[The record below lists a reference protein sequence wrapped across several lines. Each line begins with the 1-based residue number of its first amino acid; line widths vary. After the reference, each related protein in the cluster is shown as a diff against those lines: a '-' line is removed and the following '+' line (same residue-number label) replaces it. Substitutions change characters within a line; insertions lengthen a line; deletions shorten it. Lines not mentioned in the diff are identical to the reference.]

1 MENLEGKRFGLWTV
15 IKRTQSGNCLCK
27 CDCGTGKEVKIYNLK
42 SGKSTSCGCA
52 RKNDLVGKKIGKLT
66 IMKRLPMKKSY
77 VEYECLCDCGNTI
90 IKAHSNLVSTVGE
103 KCCSNCKTPK
113 VEDISGKRF
122 GRLTAIKYIGKSK
135 GKQTLWECKCDCG
148 NIAIVHQQNLKSG
161 HTSSCGCYNS
171 EVASKREKEHGQSGT
186 RLYNIWHD
194 MIYRCYNSNHRSYKD
209 YGGKGIIVCNEW
221 KDDFEAFRNW
231 AIENGYKENLSIDRI
246 DSDKNYCPENC
257 RWATDIQQANNTSR
271 NLVFTVDGHTDTLAN
286 LCRKY
291 DIPYSL
297 AHSRVYRNWDIKKA
311 LTTPSQCKRAR
322 N

>member
-113 VEDISGKRF
+113 VEDIFGKRF

-148 NIAIVHQQNLKSG
+148 NIAIVHHQNLKSG

-171 EVASKREKEHGQSGT
+171 EVASEREKEHGQSGT

-194 MIYRCYNSNHRSYKD
+194 MIYRCYNGNHRSYKD

-271 NLVFTVDGHTDTLAN
+271 NLIFTVDGCTDTLAN

-291 DIPYSL
+291 NIPYTL
-297 AHSRVYRNWDIKKA
+297 AHSRIYRNWDIKKA
-311 LTTPSQCKRAR
+311 LTEPSQRKRAR

>member
-1 MENLEGKRFGLWTV
+1 
-15 IKRTQSGNCLCK
+15 
-27 CDCGTGKEVKIYNLK
+27 
-42 SGKSTSCGCA
+42 
-52 RKNDLVGKKIGKLT
+52 
-66 IMKRLPMKKSY
+66 MKRLPMKKSY

-148 NIAIVHQQNLKSG
+148 NIAIVHHQNLKSG

-171 EVASKREKEHGQSGT
+171 EVASEREKEHGQSGT

-194 MIYRCYNSNHRSYKD
+194 MIYRCYNGNHRSYKD

-271 NLVFTVDGHTDTLAN
+271 NLIFTVDGCTDTLAN

-291 DIPYSL
+291 NIPYTL
-297 AHSRVYRNWDIKKA
+297 AHSRIYRNWDIKKA
-311 LTTPSQCKRAR
+311 LTEPSQRKRAR

>member
-90 IKAHSNLVSTVGE
+90 IKAHTNLVSTVGE

-148 NIAIVHQQNLKSG
+148 NIAIVHHQNLKSG

-171 EVASKREKEHGQSGT
+171 EVASEREKEHGQSGT

-194 MIYRCYNSNHRSYKD
+194 MIYRCYNGNHRSYKD

-271 NLVFTVDGHTDTLAN
+271 NLIFTVDGCTDTLAN

-291 DIPYSL
+291 NIPYTL
-297 AHSRVYRNWDIKKA
+297 AHSRIYRNWDIKKA
-311 LTTPSQCKRAR
+311 LTEPSQRKRAR

>member
-148 NIAIVHQQNLKSG
+148 NIAIVHHQNLKSG

-171 EVASKREKEHGQSGT
+171 EVASEREKEHGQSGT

-194 MIYRCYNSNHRSYKD
+194 MIYRCYNGNHRSYKD

-246 DSDKNYCPENC
+246 DTNKNYCPENC
-257 RWATDIQQANNTSR
+257 RWATNIQQANNTSR
-271 NLVFTVDGHTDTLAN
+271 NLIFTVDGYTDTLDN

-311 LTTPSQCKRAR
+311 LTEPSQRKRAR

>member
-148 NIAIVHQQNLKSG
+148 NIAIAHHQNLKSG

-171 EVASKREKEHGQSGT
+171 EVASEREKEHGQSGT

-194 MIYRCYNSNHRSYKD
+194 MIYRCYNGNHRSYKD

-271 NLVFTVDGHTDTLAN
+271 NLIFTVDGCTDTLAN

-291 DIPYSL
+291 NIPYTL
-297 AHSRVYRNWDIKKA
+297 AHSRIYRNWDIKKA
-311 LTTPSQCKRAR
+311 LTEPSQRKRAR

>member
-27 CDCGTGKEVKIYNLK
+27 CDCGTRKEVKIYNLK

-113 VEDISGKRF
+113 VEDISGKIF

-148 NIAIVHQQNLKSG
+148 NIAIVHHQNLKSG

-171 EVASKREKEHGQSGT
+171 EVASEREKEHGQSGT

-194 MIYRCYNSNHRSYKD
+194 MIYRCYNGNHRSYKD

-271 NLVFTVDGHTDTLAN
+271 NLIFTVDGCTDTLAN

-291 DIPYSL
+291 NIPYTL
-297 AHSRVYRNWDIKKA
+297 AHSRIYRNWDIKKA
-311 LTTPSQCKRAR
+311 LTTPSQCKKAR

>member
-66 IMKRLPMKKSY
+66 IIKRLPMKKSY

-90 IKAHSNLVSTVGE
+90 IKAYSNLVSTVGE

-171 EVASKREKEHGQSGT
+171 EVASEREKEHGQSGS

-194 MIYRCYNSNHRSYKD
+194 MIYRCCNSNHRSYKD

-246 DSDKNYCPENC
+246 DSNKNYCPENC
-257 RWATDIQQANNTSR
+257 RWATNIQQANNTSR
-271 NLVFTVDGHTDTLAN
+271 NLVFTVDGRTDTLAN

-311 LTTPSQCKRAR
+311 LTTPSQCKKAR

>member
-66 IMKRLPMKKSY
+66 IIKRLPMKKSY

-90 IKAHSNLVSTVGE
+90 IKAYSNLVSTVGE

-148 NIAIVHQQNLKSG
+148 NIAIVHQQNLKSE

-171 EVASKREKEHGQSGT
+171 EVASEREKEHGQSGT

-221 KDDFEAFRNW
+221 KDDFEVFRNW

-271 NLVFTVDGHTDTLAN
+271 NLIFTVDGCTDTLAN

-291 DIPYSL
+291 NIPYTL
-297 AHSRVYRNWDIKKA
+297 AHSRIYRNWDIKKA
-311 LTTPSQCKRAR
+311 LTEPSQRKRAR

>member
-52 RKNDLVGKKIGKLT
+52 RKNDLVGKKIGKLK

-148 NIAIVHQQNLKSG
+148 NIAIVHHQNLKSG

-171 EVASKREKEHGQSGT
+171 EVASEREKEHGQSGT

-194 MIYRCYNSNHRSYKD
+194 MIYRCYNGNHRSYKD

-271 NLVFTVDGHTDTLAN
+271 NLIFTVDGYTDTLAN

-291 DIPYSL
+291 NIPYTL
-297 AHSRVYRNWDIKKA
+297 AHSRIYRNWDIKKA
-311 LTTPSQCKRAR
+311 LTEPSQRKRAR